1 MTKENA
7 KELQRSIAKEAL
19 ALLTLYGEV
28 DVHPHKTCIALI
40 GKAWSLTEEETAS
53 SMELLDREQ
62 TAIQAPSD
70 GEAVNHVLPE
80 SELPIN
86 ATGMATLNNLWGLFE
101 TAVHLSAEEDRAALY
116 SMARWLAEEQNLED
130 WIEKTPQEAKAWSD
144 GAN

>member
-19 ALLTLYGEV
+19 TLLTLYKEA
-28 DVHPHKTCIALI
+28 DVHPHRTCIVLI
-40 GKAWSLTEEETAS
+40 GKAWGLTEEETAD

-62 TAIQAPSD
+62 TAIQAPND
-70 GEAVNHVLPE
+70 GGAVNHVLPE

-101 TAVHLSAEEDRAALY
+101 TAVHLSNEEERSTLY
-116 SMARWLAEEQNLED
+116 CMARWLAEAQNLED
-130 WIEKTPQEAKAWSD
+130 WIVKTPLETKAWLD